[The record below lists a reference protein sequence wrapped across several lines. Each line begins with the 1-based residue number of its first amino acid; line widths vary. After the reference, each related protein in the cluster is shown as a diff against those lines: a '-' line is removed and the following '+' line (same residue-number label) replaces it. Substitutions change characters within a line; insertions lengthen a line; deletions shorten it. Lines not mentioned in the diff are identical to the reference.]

1 MSARPTITVYSHT
14 GKNES
19 NESLPLPAVFT
30 APIRPDIVNVIHNS
44 VRRNKMQA
52 RGVSTLAGHQTSA
65 ESWGTGR
72 AVARIPRVGGSGT
85 SRSGQGAFGN
95 MCRGGH
101 MFAPLK
107 VYRKWHQ
114 KTNLN
119 ERRHAVASALA
130 ASAVA
135 PLVMARGHKIEKV
148 SEIPLVVD
156 NLDHKNT
163 RDILKILLNLGLEE
177 ELRRVA
183 ISKKIRTGKGKMRN
197 RRYVKRRGPLIVHD
211 ITEKNVRFGAR
222 NLMGVDT
229 CRVQKLNILH
239 LAPGGH
245 VGRLIIWTKKAFQ
258 NLKTVF
264 GDYKVA
270 GSEKGGYR
278 LQRHLLN
285 TADLNRLINS
295 DQIQSVIRAPKTVRV
310 HEHKRNPL
318 TNKDEMKK
326 LNPFDET
333 RKQLEQKLQDER
345 HKTRQA
351 RQKEKR
357 ANKLGQKFI
366 SEFKTNVTASQKRD
380 QDVWYAKDSSD
391 EEAADEEEESDGALV
406 EGDEDDDED
415 EVDEE
420 GRDDRYL

>member
-14 GKNES
+14 GKTES
-19 NESLPLPAVFT
+19 AESLSLPAVLT
-30 APIRPDIVNVIHNS
+30 APIRHDIVNVIHNS
-44 VRRNKMQA
+44 VAFNRRQA
-52 RGVSTLAGHQTSA
+52 RGVAENAGKQSSA

-114 KTNLN
+114 RTNLR

-135 PLVMARGHKIEKV
+135 PLVMARGHKIEKI
-148 SEIPLVVD
+148 SEVPLVVD
-156 NLDHKNT
+156 TLDFKNT
-163 RDILKILLNLGLEE
+163 KDILKALLNLGLEE

-211 ITEKNVRFGAR
+211 ISEKNVRFGAR
-222 NLMGVDT
+222 NLLGVDT
-229 CRVQKLNILH
+229 CRVQKLNILQ

-258 NLKTVF
+258 NLNEVF
-264 GDYKVA
+264 GTYKRA
-270 GSEKGGYR
+270 GVEKGGYR
-278 LQRHLLN
+278 LQRHLLQS
-285 TADLNRLINS
+285 ADLSRLINS
-295 DQIQSVIRAPKTVRV
+295 DQIQSVIRAPKTNETHLR
-310 HEHKRNPL
+310 KKNPL
-318 TNKDEMKK
+318 KNRSAMKR
-326 LNPFDET
+326 LNPFDEK
-333 RKQLEQKLQDER
+333 RKQLEQQQQADR
-345 HKTRQA
+345 SKTRKQ
-351 RQKEKR
+351 RLRERR
-357 ANKLGQKFI
+357 ANKLGQQFI
-366 SEFKTNVTASQKRD
+366 QDFRKNVGDSQKRD
-380 QDVWYAKDSSD
+380 EDAWYAH
-391 EEAADEEEESDGALV
+391 DEEEEEEAGDE
-406 EGDEDDDED
+406 EGDDAGDDDEEDD
-415 EVDEE
+415 E
-420 GRDDRYL
+420 

>member
-14 GKNES
+14 GKTES
-19 NESLPLPAVFT
+19 AESLSLPAVLT
-30 APIRPDIVNVIHNS
+30 APIRHDIVNVIHNS
-44 VRRNKMQA
+44 VAFNRRQA
-52 RGVSTLAGHQTSA
+52 RGVAENAGKQSSA

-114 KTNLN
+114 RTNLR

-135 PLVMARGHKIEKV
+135 PLVMARGHKIEKI
-148 SEIPLVVD
+148 SEVPLVVD
-156 NLDHKNT
+156 TLDFKNT
-163 RDILKILLNLGLEE
+163 KDILKALLNLGLEE

-211 ITEKNVRFGAR
+211 ISEKNVRFGAR
-222 NLMGVDT
+222 NLLGVDT
-229 CRVQKLNILH
+229 CRVQKLNILQ

-258 NLKTVF
+258 NLNEVF
-264 GDYKVA
+264 GTYKRA
-270 GSEKGGYR
+270 GVEKGGYR
-278 LQRHLLN
+278 LQRHLLQS
-285 TADLNRLINS
+285 ADLSRLINS
-295 DQIQSVIRAPKTVRV
+295 DQIQSVIRAPRTSETHLRK
-310 HEHKRNPL
+310 KNPL
-318 TNKDEMKK
+318 KNKSAMKR
-326 LNPFDET
+326 LNPFDEK
-333 RKQLEQKLQDER
+333 RKQLEQQQQADR
-345 HKTRQA
+345 SKTRKQ
-351 RQKEKR
+351 RLRERR
-357 ANKLGQKFI
+357 ANKLGQQFI
-366 SEFKTNVTASQKRD
+366 QDFRKNVGDSQKRD
-380 QDVWYAKDSSD
+380 EDAWYAHD
-391 EEAADEEEESDGALV
+391 EDEEEEAGDE
-406 EGDEDDDED
+406 EGDDAGDDDEEDD
-415 EVDEE
+415 E
-420 GRDDRYL
+420 